1 MSTRPTILNPLP
13 PPEMSSLDLNL
24 LQAFDALMH
33 DGNMTRAGLRLGLS
47 QPSMSHALNKLRK
60 LAGDPLFVRVPT
72 GMEPT
77 PFAQH
82 IAGTVRDGLAL
93 LQGALERVPVFD
105 LCSSNRSFQILMSD
119 LGEMVYLPRLMA
131 RLQQVAPHVGLR
143 VLQLPR
149 ESYQDAFLS
158 GQVDLALGYLPA
170 LNAGFYQQK
179 LFEDSYACLVRKS
192 HPRVHG
198 SLSLEQFVSESHVL
212 IEPAGSRYSRV
223 ARPSSTVTLIE
234 RHLEEKGV
242 SRRIALRVPHFMVV
256 PQIVQQTN
264 LLATVPSSILS
275 FLPPMPGLKVM
286 ALPLATPRF
295 DVKQFWHQRNHS
307 DSGNQWLRGVVAD
320 LFLHTPQPARG
331 AGRTPAR
338 PHAHID
344 FYPQP

>member
-1 MSTRPTILNPLP
+1 MTTRRTPLDPAP
-13 PPEMSSLDLNL
+13 PPEISSLDLNL
-24 LQAFDALMH
+24 LQAFDALMR

-93 LQGALERVPVFD
+93 LQGALAHVPVFD
-105 LCSSNRSFQILMSD
+105 MRSSNRNFQILMSD
-119 LGEMVYLPRLMA
+119 LGEMVYLPRLMT
-131 RLQQVAPHVGLR
+131 RLQQIAPHVGLR

-149 ESYQDAFLS
+149 ESYREAFLS
-158 GQVDLALGYLPA
+158 GQVDLAMGYLPA

-179 LFEDSYACLVRKS
+179 LFEDTHACLVRKS
-192 HPRVHG
+192 HPRVHD
-198 SLSLEQFVSESHVL
+198 SLSLAQFVSESHVL

-234 RHLEEKGV
+234 HHLEEQGI

-256 PQIVQQTN
+256 PQIVQQTD

-275 FLPPMPGLKVM
+275 FLPPMPGLKLM
-286 ALPLATPRF
+286 PLPLEAPRF
-295 DVKQFWHQRNHS
+295 EVKQFWHQRNHP
-307 DSGNQWLRGVVAD
+307 DSGNQWLRRIVAD
-320 LFLHTPQPARG
+320 LFL
-331 AGRTPAR
+331 RTPLT
-338 PHAHID
+338 AHSAAGA
-344 FYPQP
+344 QAL